1 MFNYATAFNQDI
13 SSSMVTVGSK
23 TYRAWDTQRFVTG
36 RAMFQ
41 YATAFNKPIGN
52 WDMTN
57 LGNSIS
63 MFYVANSFNQDIS
76 ASAQTVGS
84 YDYNA
89 WYMPNNTSFA
99 GMLQNATSFNKSLST
114 WYVSGSTSFNNTFTQ
129 ANALSD
135 VSFATQSVTLTSS
148 VPTYTSWDFNPS
160 GVSISNMFWDA
171 DNFEGV
177 GLNTWDT
184 SNITTFGNY
193 FARVTNITT
202 ANYDKI
208 LTSWSSSLDNSIS
221 QIDFGGAEYTGTQ
234 GSAPSASRVFI
245 KDDLSITITDG
256 GPA

>member
-1 MFNYATAFNQDI
+1 
-13 SSSMVTVGSK
+13 MVTVGSK
-23 TYRAWDTQRFVTG
+23 TYRAWDTQRFVNG
-36 RAMFQ
+36 RVMFQ

-57 LGNSIS
+57 LDRSIS
-63 MFYVANSFNQDIS
+63 MFYVATSFNQDIS

-89 WYMPNNTSFA
+89 WYMPNNTDFGS
-99 GMLQNATSFNKSLST
+99 MLQSATSFNKPLST
-114 WYVSGSTSFNNTFTQ
+114 WYVSGSTSFSQTFYQ
-129 ANALSD
+129 ADALSD
-135 VSFATQSVTLTSS
+135 ASFATQSVTLTSS

-160 GVSISNMFWDA
+160 GVAINNMFRYA

-184 SNITTFGNY
+184 SNITTFGDA
-193 FARVTNITT
+193 FAQTTNITT

-208 LTSWSSSLDNSIS
+208 LTSWSSSLGSVGQLN
-221 QIDFGGAEYTGTQ
+221 FGNAKYTGTP
-234 GSAPSASRVFI
+234 GSTPSASRVFI